1 MSFIK
6 DVGNFFTKEIPK
18 FVTKTVPSVFEP
30 ETYAPDLVPLRKTVD
45 ALKADVTRARERFY
59 TEKSAT
65 MAAHTRYLRL
75 SEDFKA
81 TGKSFTQFNF
91 YDVRSLIRRV
101 SATEKTAR
109 DIAKVSRTLSGVVT
123 LGLAELIYV
132 HADIEEERR
141 TLNRQRAILTGT
153 RKRFDKGIAEL
164 VAARKLILSQVQLIE
179 KELADA
185 GIEVGPSA
193 ASELTATQAEDIA
206 RREMAARLLGLGTD
220 ADTIMSL
227 TGLSQDQID
236 AIPPVDDEEDDD
248 AAVMITKEEQHLLSE
263 LRG

>member
-59 TEKSAT
+59 TEKS
-65 MAAHTRYLRL
+65 
-75 SEDFKA
+75 
-81 TGKSFTQFNF
+81 
-91 YDVRSLIRRV
+91 
-101 SATEKTAR
+101 TAR

-227 TGLSQDQID
+227 TGWVLILTPSR
-236 AIPPVDDEEDDD
+236 A
-248 AAVMITKEEQHLLSE
+248 
-263 LRG
+263 

>member
-65 MAAHTRYLRL
+65 MA
-75 SEDFKA
+75 
-81 TGKSFTQFNF
+81 
-91 YDVRSLIRRV
+91 
-101 SATEKTAR
+101 TAR

-227 TGLSQDQID
+227 TG
-236 AIPPVDDEEDDD
+236 
-248 AAVMITKEEQHLLSE
+248 H
-263 LRG
+263 GY